1 MFTNLK
7 IKIIFSK
14 QVLGKYG
21 VEKKEGI
28 KLFLFERILFPSF
41 CSQETYKFK

>member
-1 MFTNLK
+1 MFTNVK

-21 VEKKEGI
+21 VEKKRGHQT
-28 KLFLFERILFPSF
+28 ILI
-41 CSQETYKFK
+41 